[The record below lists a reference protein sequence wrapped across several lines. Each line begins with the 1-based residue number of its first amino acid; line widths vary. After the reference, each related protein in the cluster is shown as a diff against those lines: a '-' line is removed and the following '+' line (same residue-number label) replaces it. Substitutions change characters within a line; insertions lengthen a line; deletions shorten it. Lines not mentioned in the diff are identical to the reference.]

1 MDGYEYRAL
10 RRAQRRMER
19 ERHETLVGFTAGV
32 AFIFGAWLL
41 FYITGA
47 VLRML

>member
-19 ERHETLVGFTAGV
+19 ERHETLVGFAAGV
-32 AFIFGAWLL
+32 AFIFSAWLL

-47 VLRML
+47 ILRML